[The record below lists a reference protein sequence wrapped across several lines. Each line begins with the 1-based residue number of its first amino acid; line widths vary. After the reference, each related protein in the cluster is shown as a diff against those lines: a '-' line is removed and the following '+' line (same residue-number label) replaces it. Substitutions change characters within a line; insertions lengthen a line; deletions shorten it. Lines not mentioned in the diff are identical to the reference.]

1 MACVHI
7 CSPAI
12 AAFSGEEI
20 VQGTCGTAKLGQVWK
35 EKKTE
40 VGISL
45 MGTGSGVGGRG
56 VRRWEPGQV
65 YLNWMDTAPG
75 TLPEPRPP
83 LRPGPFQ
90 GLLGTIRAAFRTA
103 WTSRPQVSSLASTGR
118 EQSEIGVLAADS
130 LVGEKQISLA
140 RQVRAVGNTSRF
152 CVEAKFKAI
161 QILDF
166 SSGVKENCLKIEQIS
181 SATQWCS
188 GVPETVLSTGCSI
201 HLKDRSGL
209 LISSLYLMLLPK
221 ICFMCGE
228 KRNICTSS
236 CSLP

>member
-1 MACVHI
+1 MSRCLGSLQILGGIGDGCWRERRGLRAYLQPRHSCLLRGRD
-7 CSPAI
+7 CSRNLRDCK
-12 AAFSGEEI
+12 
-20 VQGTCGTAKLGQVWK
+20 TGQVWK

-45 MGTGSGVGGRG
+45 MGTGVGVGGRG

-118 EQSEIGVLAADS
+118 EQSEIASGCGRVS
-130 LVGEKQISLA
+130 
-140 RQVRAVGNTSRF
+140 SRF
-152 CVEAKFKAI
+152 TRGGEADLTCKES
-161 QILDF
+161 Q
-166 SSGVKENCLKIEQIS
+166 SSWKHLS
-181 SATQWCS
+181 
-188 GVPETVLSTGCSI
+188 VL
-201 HLKDRSGL
+201 
-209 LISSLYLMLLPK
+209 
-221 ICFMCGE
+221 CG
-228 KRNICTSS
+228 SQV
-236 CSLP
+236 